1 MSYEALYSALS
12 RVGERLKVLRRDVDR
27 LDRMQFLD
35 VSGVMVQESDGRMGL
50 ESGAGTSVAG
60 ANTVI
65 NTSRVTA
72 DSRVF
77 LTVQGNITGVVP
89 TFHVTA
95 RMPGASFTITGYVAS
110 GTGSADVA
118 WLIVEP
124 V

>member
-1 MSYEALYSALS
+1 MSYEALMRMGEKLKAL
-12 RVGERLKVLRRDVDR
+12 RQDVAR

-50 ESGAGTSVAG
+50 DSAAGTSVAG
-60 ANTVI
+60 TANVV
-65 NTSRVTA
+65 NTTRVTA
-72 DSRVF
+72 NSRIF
-77 LTVQGNITGVVP
+77 LAVQGNITGGVP

-95 RMPGASFTITGYVAS
+95 RTPGTSFTITGYVAS

>member
-1 MSYEALYSALS
+1 M
-12 RVGERLKVLRRDVDR
+12 GEKLKVVRRDVDR
-27 LDRMQFLD
+27 LDRMQFID
-35 VSGVMVQESDGRMGL
+35 VSGVMVQESDGRMGM

-60 ANTVI
+60 TATVVS
-65 NTSRVTA
+65 TTRVTA
-72 DSRVF
+72 NSRIF
-77 LTVQGNITGVVP
+77 LSVQGNITGAVP

-95 RMPGASFTITGYVAS
+95 RAAGASFTITGYVAS